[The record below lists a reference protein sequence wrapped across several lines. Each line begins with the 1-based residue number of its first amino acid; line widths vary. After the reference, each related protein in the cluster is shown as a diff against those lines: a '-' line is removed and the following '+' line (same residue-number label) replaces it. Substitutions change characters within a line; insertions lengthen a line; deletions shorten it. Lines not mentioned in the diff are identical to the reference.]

1 MVWME
6 GGPFEENR
14 GGGVEERAVGDV
26 GVASDPTDIRRAPV
40 DIFILLPETQRGVNS
55 KVLTANLVH
64 NKKSNL

>member
-26 GVASDPTDIRRAPV
+26 GVASDPADIRRAPV
-40 DIFILLPETQRGVNS
+40 DIFILLPET
-55 KVLTANLVH
+55 
-64 NKKSNL
+64 